1 MVGERGGRMG
11 AEKREGCVHIARL
24 ECAAGAEDEEARAVG
39 RGRRGRR
46 GGDGG
51 GGGGGAGGR
60 GRRRRGAGGVVG
72 VSVRRDDEAVG
83 SDEVED
89 EGIQRVPVHRGQR
102 VQRRQGR
109 RRVHRRRGGDEGSG
123 GRMRGTPIFLPVG
136 EVPETMKSVEG
147 GVRTCSKFR

>member
-46 GGDGG
+46 GGYRG

-89 EGIQRVPVHRGQR
+89 EGIQRIPVHRGQR

-109 RRVHRRRGGDEGSG
+109 RRVHRRRGRDESGGG
-123 GRMRGTPIFLPVG
+123 GRMRGTP
-136 EVPETMKSVEG
+136 S
-147 GVRTCSKFR
+147 FRWGRSLRR